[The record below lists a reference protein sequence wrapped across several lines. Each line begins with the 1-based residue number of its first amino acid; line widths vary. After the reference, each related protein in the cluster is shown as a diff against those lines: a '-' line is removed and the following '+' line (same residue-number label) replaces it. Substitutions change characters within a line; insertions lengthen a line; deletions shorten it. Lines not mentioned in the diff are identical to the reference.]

1 MDILKQRLLI
11 EQVDRKLA
19 MFRPLNS
26 FTIPQKGWIH
36 TIRIALRMSLRQL
49 GNRLKIS
56 PQSVKEIEER
66 ESNDSITI
74 KGLKE
79 VGAVLDMKLV
89 YGFIP
94 KGQSI
99 ENMIEKRAIEIAKD
113 IVLRTSN
120 TMQLEDQGNSKA
132 RIEKAIK
139 NRAEEI
145 KTKMPKY
152 LWDLK

>member
-1 MDILKQRLLI
+1 MDISKQRLLI
-11 EQVDRKLA
+11 EQADKKLA
-19 MFRPLNS
+19 LFRPLNS

-36 TIRIALRMSLRQL
+36 TIRIALKMSLRQL

-66 ESNDSITI
+66 EANSSITI

-99 ENMIEKRAIEIAKD
+99 EEMIEKRALEIAKE
-113 IVLRTSN
+113 IVMRTSN
-120 TMQLEDQGNSKA
+120 TMQLEDQKNSKA
-132 RIEKAIK
+132 RLEKAVK

-145 KTKMPKY
+145 KAKMPKY
-152 LWDLK
+152 LWD

>member
-11 EQVDRKLA
+11 EQADKKLA
-19 MFRPLNS
+19 VFRPLN
-26 FTIPQKGWIH
+26 TIAIPQKGWVH
-36 TIRIALRMSLRQL
+36 TIRIALKMSLRQL
-49 GNRLKIS
+49 GNRLRIS

-66 ESNDSITI
+66 ESNGSITI

-99 ENMIEKRAIEIAKD
+99 EDMIEKRAIEIAKD
-113 IVLRTSN
+113 IVIRTSN
-120 TMQLEDQGNSKA
+120 TMQLEDQENSKA
-132 RIEKAIK
+132 RIEKAII

-152 LWDLK
+152 LWD

>member
-1 MDILKQRLLI
+1 MDISKQRLLI
-11 EQVDRKLA
+11 EQADRKLA
-19 MFRPLNS
+19 LFKPLS
-26 FTIPQKGWIH
+26 SITMPQKGWIH
-36 TIRIALRMSLRQL
+36 TIRIALKMSLRQL

-66 ESNDSITI
+66 EANGSITI

-79 VGAVLDMKLV
+79 VGAILDMRLV

-94 KGQSI
+94 KENSI
-99 ENMIEKRAIEIAKD
+99 EEIIEKRALEIAKD
-113 IVLRTSN
+113 IVMRTSN
-120 TMQLEDQGNSKA
+120 TMQLEDQENSKA
-132 RIEKAIK
+132 RLEKAIK

-152 LWDLK
+152 LWD

>member
-1 MDILKQRLLI
+1 MNNILKQQLLV
-11 EQVDRKLA
+11 EQADKKLA
-19 MFRPLNS
+19 VFKPLDIIL
-26 FTIPQKGWIH
+26 IPPKGWIY
-36 TIRIALRMSLRQL
+36 TIRIALKMSMRQL
-49 GNRLKIS
+49 GNRLNIS

-66 ESNDSITI
+66 EANGALTL

-79 VGAVLDMKLV
+79 AGAALQMKLI

-94 KGQSI
+94 ENLSI
-99 ENMIEKRAIEIAKD
+99 EEMIEKRATEIAKE

-120 TMQLEDQGNSKA
+120 TMQLEDQANT
-132 RIEKAIK
+132 RERLEKAIR

-152 LWDLK
+152 LWD

>member
-1 MDILKQRLLI
+1 MDILKQRLLV
-11 EQVDRKLA
+11 EQVDKKLA
-19 MFRPLNS
+19 LFKPLDS
-26 FTIPQKGWIH
+26 VSIPQNGWIH

-66 ESNDSITI
+66 ESNGSITM
-74 KGLKE
+74 KNLKE
-79 VGAVLDMKLV
+79 VGAALDLKLV

-94 KGQSI
+94 RNQSI
-99 ENMIEKRAIEIAKD
+99 ENMIERRASEIAKD

-120 TMQLEDQGNSKA
+120 TMQLEDQANTKE

-139 NRAEEI
+139 NRTEEI
-145 KTKMPKY
+145 KSKIPKY
-152 LWDLK
+152 LWD

>member
-1 MDILKQRLLI
+1 M
-11 EQVDRKLA
+11 
-19 MFRPLNS
+19 
-26 FTIPQKGWIH
+26 
-36 TIRIALRMSLRQL
+36 RQL

-56 PQSVKEIEER
+56 PQSVKELEER
-66 ESNDSITI
+66 EANGSLTL

-79 VGAVLDMKLV
+79 AGAVLQMKLI

-94 KGQSI
+94 ESLSI
-99 ENMIEKRAIEIAKD
+99 EEMIEKRATEIAKE

-120 TMQLEDQGNSKA
+120 TMELEAQANT
-132 RIEKAIK
+132 RERLEKAIR

-152 LWDLK
+152 LWD

>member
-1 MDILKQRLLI
+1 MEILKQKLLI

-19 MFRPLNS
+19 LFRPLDS
-26 FTIPQKGWIH
+26 VSVPQNGWIN
-36 TIRIALRMSLRQL
+36 TIRVALRMSLRQL
-49 GNRLKIS
+49 GSRLKIS
-56 PQSVKEIEER
+56 PQSVKEIEVR
-66 ESNDSITI
+66 ESNGSITLRN
-74 KGLKE
+74 LKE
-79 VGAVLDMKLV
+79 VGAALDLKLI

-94 KGQSI
+94 REQSI
-99 ENMIEKRAIEIAKD
+99 ESMIEKRAFEIAKE
-113 IVLRTSN
+113 IVLRTSS
-120 TMQLEDQGNSKA
+120 TMQLEDQGNTRE

>member
-11 EQVDRKLA
+11 EQADRKLA
-19 MFRPLNS
+19 MFKPLS
-26 FTIPQKGWIH
+26 SVTMPQKGWIH

-49 GNRLKIS
+49 ANRLKIS

-66 ESNDSITI
+66 ESNGSITL

-79 VGAVLDMKLV
+79 VGNALDMHLV

-94 KGQSI
+94 KSQTIEEMI
-99 ENMIEKRAIEIAKD
+99 ENRAIEIAKD

-120 TMQLEDQGNSKA
+120 NMQLEGQENSKE
-132 RIEKAIK
+132 RIEKAIR

-145 KTKMPKY
+145 KSKMPKY
-152 LWDLK
+152 LWD

>member
-1 MDILKQRLLI
+1 MDISKQRLLI
-11 EQVDRKLA
+11 EQADRKLA
-19 MFRPLNS
+19 LFRPLNS
-26 FTIPQKGWIH
+26 FTAPPKGWIH
-36 TIRIALRMSLRQL
+36 TIRVALRMSLRQL

-66 ESNDSITI
+66 ESNGSLTI

-79 VGAVLDMKLV
+79 VGEVLDMKLV

-94 KGQSI
+94 KNQSI
-99 ENMIEKRAIEIAKD
+99 EEMVEKKAIEIATD

-120 TMQLEDQGNSKA
+120 TMQLEDQENSKV

-152 LWDLK
+152 LWD

>member
-1 MDILKQRLLI
+1 MEILKQKLLI

-19 MFRPLNS
+19 MFEPLDLVS
-26 FTIPQKGWIH
+26 IPQKGWIN
-36 TIRIALRMSLRQL
+36 TIRIAIRMSMRQL
-49 GNRLKIS
+49 GDRLKIS

-66 ESNDSITI
+66 ESNGSITL
-74 KGLKE
+74 KNLKE
-79 VGAVLDMKLV
+79 VGAALDLKLV

-94 KGQSI
+94 KNKSI
-99 ENMIEKRAIEIAKD
+99 ENMIEKRALKIAEE

-120 TMQLEDQGNSKA
+120 TMQLEDQSNTKE

>member
-1 MDILKQRLLI
+1 MDISKQRLII
-11 EQVDRKLA
+11 EQADRKLA
-19 MFRPLNS
+19 LFRPLS
-26 FTIPQKGWIH
+26 SISIPPKGWIH
-36 TIRIALRMSLRQL
+36 TIRIALKMSLRQL
-49 GNRLKIS
+49 GNRLGIS

-66 ESNDSITI
+66 EANGSITL

-99 ENMIEKRAIEIAKD
+99 EEMIEKRALEIAKD
-113 IVLRTSN
+113 IVMRTSY
-120 TMQLEDQGNSKA
+120 TMQLEDQENTKM
-132 RIEKAIK
+132 RLEKAIK

-152 LWDLK
+152 LWD

>member
-1 MDILKQRLLI
+1 MDTSKQRLLI
-11 EQVDRKLA
+11 EQADRKLA
-19 MFRPLNS
+19 AFRPLG
-26 FTIPQKGWIH
+26 TISIPEKGWIH
-36 TIRIALRMSLRQL
+36 TIRVALRMSLRQL
-49 GNRLKIS
+49 GNRLRIS
-56 PQSVKEIEER
+56 PQSVREIEVR
-66 ESNDSITI
+66 ESKGSITI

-79 VGAVLDMKLV
+79 VGAVLDMQLV

-99 ENMIEKRAIEIAKD
+99 EDMIEKRAIEIAKD
-113 IVLRTSN
+113 IVMRTSN
-120 TMQLEDQGNSKA
+120 TMQLEEQENSKV

-152 LWDLK
+152 LWD